1 MVVVEAAGDSDR
13 FVSERMLLYAVQVW
27 GAEEGGLDVNAVA
40 VQSEQSRWD
49 WRHKHKY
56 KVESRKVVDTPR

>member
-1 MVVVEAAGDSDR
+1 
-13 FVSERMLLYAVQVW
+13 MLLYAVQVW